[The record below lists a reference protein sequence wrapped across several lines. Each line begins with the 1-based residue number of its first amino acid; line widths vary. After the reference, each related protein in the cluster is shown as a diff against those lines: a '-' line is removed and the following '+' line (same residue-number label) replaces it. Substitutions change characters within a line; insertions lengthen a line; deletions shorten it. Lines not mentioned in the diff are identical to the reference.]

1 MKKQDK
7 TPVLI
12 NLVSTIRDE
21 EGEQEAPMQLFCRG
35 ELKKTASGYLIR
47 YQESMPTE
55 DDSEMVTSDVIL
67 SLSEHRVTMSR
78 PGEYGTTMVFVK
90 DQRFEGAY
98 HTPFGDMA
106 MAVFPTQVKCR
117 AADDAGMVH
126 LEYQLDV
133 QGASPPCTPF
143 TLTIARRGRSKD
155 AVGASAGAA
164 GDAGNRADASPPG
177 AAAVGGRER
186 ALRDGFA
193 AFGGRG
199 GFLPTG
205 REARLANVDTRRLAA
220 AGQAAES
227 AGYADKNPRRAG

>member
-133 QGASPPCTPF
+133 QGRF
-143 TLTIARRGRSKD
+143 TARHTYHSD
-155 AVGASAGAA
+155 YCATGA
-164 GDAGNRADASPPG
+164 
-177 AAAVGGRER
+177 
-186 ALRDGFA
+186 
-193 AFGGRG
+193 
-199 GFLPTG
+199 
-205 REARLANVDTRRLAA
+205 
-220 AGQAAES
+220 Q
-227 AGYADKNPRRAG
+227 

>member
-133 QGASPPCTPF
+133 QGRF
-143 TLTIARRGRSKD
+143 TAMHPIHIDYCAT
-155 AVGASAGAA
+155 GA
-164 GDAGNRADASPPG
+164 
-177 AAAVGGRER
+177 
-186 ALRDGFA
+186 
-193 AFGGRG
+193 
-199 GFLPTG
+199 
-205 REARLANVDTRRLAA
+205 
-220 AGQAAES
+220 Q
-227 AGYADKNPRRAG
+227 

>member
-78 PGEYGTTMVFVK
+78 PGEYGT
-90 DQRFEGAY
+90 
-98 HTPFGDMA
+98 
-106 MAVFPTQVKCR
+106 
-117 AADDAGMVH
+117 ADDRRKSFCH
-126 LEYQLDV
+126 LMYHDTYDALGSLPGCQV
-133 QGASPPCTPF
+133 TSP
-143 TLTIARRGRSKD
+143 R
-155 AVGASAGAA
+155 
-164 GDAGNRADASPPG
+164 
-177 AAAVGGRER
+177 
-186 ALRDGFA
+186 
-193 AFGGRG
+193 
-199 GFLPTG
+199 
-205 REARLANVDTRRLAA
+205 
-220 AGQAAES
+220 
-227 AGYADKNPRRAG
+227 

>member
-98 HTPFGDMA
+98 HTPFGDGG
-106 MAVFPTQVKCR
+106 VP
-117 AADDAGMVH
+117 DAGQVPRCGRRR
-126 LEYQLDV
+126 D
-133 QGASPPCTPF
+133 GAPR
-143 TLTIARRGRSKD
+143 I
-155 AVGASAGAA
+155 SAGCA
-164 GDAGNRADASPPG
+164 G
-177 AAAVGGRER
+177 
-186 ALRDGFA
+186 ALHRHA
-193 AFGGRG
+193 HH
-199 GFLPTG
+199 
-205 REARLANVDTRRLAA
+205 
-220 AGQAAES
+220 S
-227 AGYADKNPRRAG
+227 H

>member
-117 AADDAGMVH
+117 ACPMA
-126 LEYQLDV
+126 
-133 QGASPPCTPF
+133 
-143 TLTIARRGRSKD
+143 
-155 AVGASAGAA
+155 ASAVSTSVSSAFRWVSSVSLRRNSAA
-164 GDAGNRADASPPG
+164 HSGS
-177 AAAVGGRER
+177 
-186 ALRDGFA
+186 
-193 AFGGRG
+193 
-199 GFLPTG
+199 
-205 REARLANVDTRRLAA
+205 
-220 AGQAAES
+220 
-227 AGYADKNPRRAG
+227 DKTSSG

>member
-90 DQRFEGAY
+90 DQRFQVPRGGRRRDGA
-98 HTPFGDMA
+98 P
-106 MAVFPTQVKCR
+106 R
-117 AADDAGMVH
+117 
-126 LEYQLDV
+126 
-133 QGASPPCTPF
+133 
-143 TLTIARRGRSKD
+143 I
-155 AVGASAGAA
+155 SAGCA
-164 GDAGNRADASPPG
+164 G
-177 AAAVGGRER
+177 
-186 ALRDGFA
+186 ALHRHA
-193 AFGGRG
+193 HH
-199 GFLPTG
+199 
-205 REARLANVDTRRLAA
+205 
-220 AGQAAES
+220 S
-227 AGYADKNPRRAG
+227 H

>member
-1 MKKQDK
+1 VKKQDK

-67 SLSEHRVTMSR
+67 SLS
-78 PGEYGTTMVFVK
+78 
-90 DQRFEGAY
+90 
-98 HTPFGDMA
+98 
-106 MAVFPTQVKCR
+106 VFPTQVKCR

-133 QGASPPCTPF
+133 QGRF
-143 TLTIARRGRSKD
+143 TAMHTIHIDYCAT
-155 AVGASAGAA
+155 GA
-164 GDAGNRADASPPG
+164 
-177 AAAVGGRER
+177 
-186 ALRDGFA
+186 
-193 AFGGRG
+193 
-199 GFLPTG
+199 
-205 REARLANVDTRRLAA
+205 
-220 AGQAAES
+220 Q
-227 AGYADKNPRRAG
+227 

>member
-133 QGASPPCTPF
+133 QGRF
-143 TLTIARRGRSKD
+143 TAMHTIHIDYFAT
-155 AVGASAGAA
+155 GA
-164 GDAGNRADASPPG
+164 
-177 AAAVGGRER
+177 
-186 ALRDGFA
+186 
-193 AFGGRG
+193 
-199 GFLPTG
+199 
-205 REARLANVDTRRLAA
+205 
-220 AGQAAES
+220 Q
-227 AGYADKNPRRAG
+227 

>member
-12 NLVSTIRDE
+12 NLISTIRDE

-106 MAVFPTQVKCR
+106 MAVFPTQV
-117 AADDAGMVH
+117 
-126 LEYQLDV
+126 
-133 QGASPPCTPF
+133 
-143 TLTIARRGRSKD
+143 
-155 AVGASAGAA
+155 
-164 GDAGNRADASPPG
+164 
-177 AAAVGGRER
+177 
-186 ALRDGFA
+186 
-193 AFGGRG
+193 
-199 GFLPTG
+199 
-205 REARLANVDTRRLAA
+205 
-220 AGQAAES
+220 
-227 AGYADKNPRRAG
+227 

>member
-1 MKKQDK
+1 MSSVQLIFARAPIRSIAFTLHKSVFPLSYAKRGDCARRKNVLYYKRRRQKAANHTFGYSPRGAEVKKQDK

-133 QGASPPCTPF
+133 QGRF
-143 TLTIARRGRSKD
+143 TAMHTIHIDYCAT
-155 AVGASAGAA
+155 GA
-164 GDAGNRADASPPG
+164 
-177 AAAVGGRER
+177 
-186 ALRDGFA
+186 
-193 AFGGRG
+193 
-199 GFLPTG
+199 
-205 REARLANVDTRRLAA
+205 
-220 AGQAAES
+220 Q
-227 AGYADKNPRRAG
+227 

>member
-106 MAVFPTQVKCR
+106 MAVFPTQVVRKMHVVER
-117 AADDAGMVH
+117 FFKTKAQVRALVVDREVTNVAKKAAD
-126 LEYQLDV
+126 
-133 QGASPPCTPF
+133 
-143 TLTIARRGRSKD
+143 
-155 AVGASAGAA
+155 
-164 GDAGNRADASPPG
+164 
-177 AAAVGGRER
+177 
-186 ALRDGFA
+186 
-193 AFGGRG
+193 
-199 GFLPTG
+199 
-205 REARLANVDTRRLAA
+205 
-220 AGQAAES
+220 AES
-227 AGYADKNPRRAG
+227 AVINSKF

>member
-106 MAVFPTQVKCR
+106 MAVLPAEGQWYGGVP
-117 AADDAGMVH
+117 DAGQV
-126 LEYQLDV
+126 
-133 QGASPPCTPF
+133 P
-143 TLTIARRGRSKD
+143 RGRRCRD
-155 AVGASAGAA
+155 GAPRISAGCAGA
-164 GDAGNRADASPPG
+164 LHGDAHHPH
-177 AAAVGGRER
+177 
-186 ALRDGFA
+186 
-193 AFGGRG
+193 
-199 GFLPTG
+199 
-205 REARLANVDTRRLAA
+205 
-220 AGQAAES
+220 
-227 AGYADKNPRRAG
+227 

>member
-90 DQRFEGAY
+90 IG
-98 HTPFGDMA
+98 
-106 MAVFPTQVKCR
+106 R
-117 AADDAGMVH
+117 AHV
-126 LEYQLDV
+126 
-133 QGASPPCTPF
+133 
-143 TLTIARRGRSKD
+143 
-155 AVGASAGAA
+155 
-164 GDAGNRADASPPG
+164 
-177 AAAVGGRER
+177 
-186 ALRDGFA
+186 
-193 AFGGRG
+193 
-199 GFLPTG
+199 
-205 REARLANVDTRRLAA
+205 
-220 AGQAAES
+220 
-227 AGYADKNPRRAG
+227 